1 MAQIWQLPSRK
12 FQCSLVG
19 HSNWVRSAVFSP
31 DSSLALSGG
40 DDKSVKMWDVAT
52 HQCLHSFYDH
62 TE

>member
-1 MAQIWQLPSRK
+1 
-12 FQCSLVG
+12 LVG

-52 HQCLHSFYDH
+52 HQCLHNFYDH